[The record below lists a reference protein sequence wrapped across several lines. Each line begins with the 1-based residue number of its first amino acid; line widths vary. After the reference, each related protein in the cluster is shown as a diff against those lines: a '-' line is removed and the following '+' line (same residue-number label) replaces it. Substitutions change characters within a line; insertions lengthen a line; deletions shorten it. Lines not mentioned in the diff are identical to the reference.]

1 MLRGHPHL
9 IAYFSHHPR
18 SKHNFLDVCHHYP
31 VVMTHNLAS
40 RHYCH
45 WLLHYLVSHHRLPG
59 IDLLLGA

>member
-9 IAYFSHHPR
+9 IAYFTHHPR
-18 SKHNFLDVCHHYP
+18 MHHRFIDTCHHYP
-31 VVMTHNLAS
+31 VVMAHNLAS

-45 WLLHYLVSHHRLPG
+45 WLLSFMVSHHRLPG